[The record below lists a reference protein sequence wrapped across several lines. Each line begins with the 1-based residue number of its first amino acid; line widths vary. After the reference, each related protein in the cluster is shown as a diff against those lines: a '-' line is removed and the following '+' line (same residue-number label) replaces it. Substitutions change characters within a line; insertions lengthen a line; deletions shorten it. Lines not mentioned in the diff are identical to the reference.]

1 MCFFIARL
9 KIEEEEE
16 EDSLLEKLSLTTFA
30 DLAAN
35 RFAALLNMSF
45 VYYRDALL
53 RKSTRALLNAFFFKQ
68 TTRNTYYG
76 EQNSAEKNNDRLAL
90 SL

>member
-35 RFAALLNMSF
+35 RFAALLNMF
-45 VYYRDALL
+45 RRLL
-53 RKSTRALLNAFFFKQ
+53 SRRVNTAKEHTCFTSRFF
-68 TTRNTYYG
+68 
-76 EQNSAEKNNDRLAL
+76 L
-90 SL
+90 

>member
-35 RFAALLNMSF
+35 RFAALLNMF
-45 VYYRDALL
+45 VVYYHE
-53 RKSTRALLNAFFFKQ
+53 TRYSARAHVLYFAFFF
-68 TTRNTYYG
+68 
-76 EQNSAEKNNDRLAL
+76 
-90 SL
+90 